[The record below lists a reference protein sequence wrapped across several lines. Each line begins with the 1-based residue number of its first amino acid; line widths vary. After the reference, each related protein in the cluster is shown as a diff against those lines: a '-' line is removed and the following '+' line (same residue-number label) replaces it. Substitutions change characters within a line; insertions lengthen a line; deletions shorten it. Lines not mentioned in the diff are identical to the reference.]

1 MRMWCARW
9 MAVALL
15 AAWVQASQAQVV
27 TKVIEDF
34 DAVPWAAAVDS
45 KAPGRVLLSDEP
57 APGLTG
63 KSLLIE
69 VDHPA
74 DFGHFAAK
82 PAGDIVIPGRTRSL
96 SVRFRISDPRH
107 AVHFSLRD
115 GWGRTG
121 KAQEWGL
128 KPDKD
133 GGWVTATFNVPESWP
148 QPIALTGVLTQNWGA
163 RNEASQVRLWLDHL
177 EVTTDIGDVDP
188 ATGLLR
194 GWTPEPNPADAA
206 KAWKAPPATPLIDM
220 TLTTDVESHAFVSE
234 TPEAAVTIRQ
244 WKPGSLQATLSLR
257 VLDDDGAVLDTQ
269 RRDVKVDG
277 KAMLR
282 VPLKSPR
289 YGRYRVEA
297 EMTAAGEPSQS
308 RELTFAR
315 LSPRRELT
323 AAEKLASPYGLNVH
337 NGGDWPLEPYRRAGI
352 VWYRDYSFALDW
364 MRRARAGGDY
374 SGWPYYPRI
383 VERFEKAG
391 LHLLPVFA
399 FSIKPP
405 PIENGKV
412 TRIGPDRDWKRDI
425 SAVLMAFPQIT
436 HWELSNE
443 YDLPAANRKAEELC
457 DWANYGE
464 YHRVFGELVEMMAGE
479 GAVAVENG
487 QAGIHP
493 DHTRSMVERGYFD
506 QIGVVNTHHYC
517 GVDAPEINVGN
528 FNTGF
533 EGGGRGS
540 HATLFFD
547 DLRNTTRSARID
559 GKPREHWFTEFG
571 WDTLAGRAVTP
582 YQQAVYL
589 QRSWMLQLAA
599 GVGKS
604 FWFFHLDSADPK
616 TFFDGCGMLD
626 HRRQPK
632 LSLVAMAGLTA
643 RLPAP
648 AYVGDINAGDNTHG
662 YVFEQDGKLVAAL
675 WSIVGDDGPRVT
687 LEAERLYDYLGNP
700 IAERTVQ
707 LTMAPV
713 YAVGLS
719 SQSPWVA
726 QTAYSLDSNH
736 LAHAAA
742 GDPIIAILRIDNRR
756 DDLID
761 AGVRLTLPEGWSSD
775 AAEVSVSVPPGEHR
789 LVELPI
795 TVSSQETLGI
805 KSLPIRISERGR
817 TEPVK
822 TIVQRVFVH
831 PALGLRVS
839 SMTGEPGD
847 TQVVASVVNRSNRPR
862 QGELLLQLPAA
873 WCAPQTSIAVE
884 ELAPGQMRRIT
895 VPLTWNTQWTDA
907 ESATLAFKD
916 SLGTSLSQPIIPN
929 AWRLQRAK
937 AVTIDGK
944 LDDWPAHTAVP
955 SWMLGSTVGEPGA
968 TLHLAWSPEGLYGAV
983 AARDSKLSN
992 IDPRSFWAGD
1002 TLELWLDTTGDRGS
1016 RQFRRGDH
1024 QFWLTP
1030 FMAEGRVY
1038 VGQWKRNNEIDATR
1052 QDLADVRSVARR
1064 DGDGF
1069 VMEFFLPAEHI
1080 AGYAPKAGSVMGLN
1094 LNLTVKGE
1102 TEREAYWPRAKHEGL
1117 NDPATWGRVELVD

>member
-15 AAWVQASQAQVV
+15 AAWAQASQAQVV

-34 DAVPWAAAVDS
+34 DTVPWVAAVDS

-57 APGLTG
+57 ATGLTG

-107 AVHFSLRD
+107 SVHFSLRD

-163 RNEASQVRLWLDHL
+163 RNEASRVRLWLDQI
-177 EVTTDIGDVDP
+177 EVTTDLSDVDP

-194 GWTPEPNPADAA
+194 GWTAEPNPADAA
-206 KAWKAPPATPLIDM
+206 KAWKAPPATPLVDL
-220 TLTTDVESHAFVSE
+220 TLTTDVESHAFVGE
-234 TPEAAVTIRQ
+234 APEAAVTIRQ
-244 WKPGSLQATLSLR
+244 WKPGPLQATLALR
-257 VLDDDGAVLDTQ
+257 VLDDGGAVLDTQ
-269 RRDVKVDG
+269 RRDVTVEG
-277 KAMLR
+277 KTMLR

-289 YGRYRVEA
+289 YGRYHVES
-297 EMTAAGEPSQS
+297 ELTASGEPSLS
-308 RELTFAR
+308 RRLTFAR

-337 NGGDWPLEPYRRAGI
+337 NAGDWPLEPYRRAGV
-352 VWYRDYSFALDW
+352 VWYRDYAFNLEW
-364 MRRARAGGDY
+364 MRRARAGGDF

-391 LHLLPVFA
+391 VHLLPIFA
-399 FSIKPP
+399 FSIKAPP
-405 PIENGKV
+405 VENGKV
-412 TRIGPDRDWKRDI
+412 TQVGPDRQWKRDI
-425 SAVLMAFPQIT
+425 AAALMAFPQIT

-443 YDLPAANRKAEELC
+443 YDLPAANRHAEDLC

-464 YHRVFGELVEMMAGE
+464 YHRTFAQLVQIMAGE

-493 DHTRSMVERGYFD
+493 GHTRSMVERGYFD

-517 GVDAPEINVGN
+517 GVDAPEVNAGN

-533 EGGGRGS
+533 EGGSRGGQP
-540 HATLFFD
+540 TLFFD
-547 DLRNTTRSARID
+547 DLRNTTRNARID

-571 WDTLAGRAVTP
+571 WDTLAGRAVSP

-599 GVGKS
+599 GVTKS

-626 HRRQPK
+626 HLRQPK
-632 LSLVAMAGLTA
+632 LALVAMAGMTA

-648 AYVGDINAGDNTHG
+648 TYIGDINAGDNTHG

-675 WSIVGDDGPRVT
+675 WTIEGDDGPQVAFD
-687 LEAERLYDYLGNP
+687 AEQLYDFLGNA
-700 IAERTVQ
+700 IDGKTAR

-713 YAVGLS
+713 YAVGLGRG
-719 SQSPWVA
+719 SPWFA
-726 QTAYSLDSNH
+726 QTAYSLDSDH
-736 LAHAAA
+736 LACAAA
-742 GDPIIAILRIDNRR
+742 GDPITAVLRIDNRR
-756 DDLID
+756 PTLID
-761 AGVRLTLPEGWSSD
+761 ADIRLQLPEGWASD
-775 AAEVSVSVPPGEHR
+775 TQQVTVSVPPGEHR
-789 LVELPI
+789 LVELSM
-795 TVSSQETLGI
+795 TVAAAEGLGVRQ
-805 KSLPIRISERGR
+805 LPIEVRESGK
-817 TEPVK
+817 PVK
-822 TIVQRVFVH
+822 TIVQRVLVQ
-831 PALGLRVS
+831 PPLGLRVS
-839 SMTGEPGD
+839 SITGAPGSTQVAARVLNRSAVPRTGEL
-847 TQVVASVVNRSNRPR
+847 T
-862 QGELLLQLPAA
+862 LQLPKTWRAA
-873 WCAPQTSIAVE
+873 AESIPVE
-884 ELAPGQMRRIT
+884 PLQPGQMRE
-895 VPLTWNTQWTDA
+895 VKVNLTWSPQWKDD
-907 ESATLAFKD
+907 ESAALVFTDDRGARV
-916 SLGTSLSQPIIPN
+916 SQPIIPS
-929 AWRLQRAK
+929 AWRLHRAGK
-937 AVTIDGK
+937 ITIDGK
-944 LDDWPAHTAVP
+944 LDDWPAATAVP
-955 SWMLGSTVGEPGA
+955 GWMLGSTLSQANAV
-968 TLHLAWSPEGLYGAV
+968 LHLAWSEAGIYGAV
-983 AARDSKLSN
+983 AARDSKLGN

-1002 TLELWLDTTGDRGS
+1002 VLELWLDTAGNRAS
-1016 RQFRRGDH
+1016 RKFAAGDH

-1030 FMAEGRVY
+1030 VVAEERVY
-1038 VGQWKRNNEIDATR
+1038 IGRWKRHAEIPATQ
-1052 QDLADVRSVARR
+1052 QDLPNVKSVARR
-1064 DGDGF
+1064 VDDGF
-1069 VMEFFLPAEHI
+1069 VMEFLLPAEHI
-1080 AGYAPKAGSVMGLN
+1080 VGYAPRVGATMGMN
-1094 LNLTVKGE
+1094 LNLTIKGAI
-1102 TEREAYWPRAKHEGL
+1102 EREAYWPRAKHEGL
-1117 NDPATWGRVELVD
+1117 EDPATWGSVQLVE